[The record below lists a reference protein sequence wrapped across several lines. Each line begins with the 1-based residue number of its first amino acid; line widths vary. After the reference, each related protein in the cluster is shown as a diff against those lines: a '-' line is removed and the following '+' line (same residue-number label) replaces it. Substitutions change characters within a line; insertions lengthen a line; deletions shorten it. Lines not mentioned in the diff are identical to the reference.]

1 MKKKKKMVPPKSIA
15 VKAKERNEIY
25 IYIYIYIKSKDK
37 NKHEAIGWE
46 RDLRSQGENAINLK
60 MVKMVKRIFK

>member
-1 MKKKKKMVPPKSIA
+1 MKYINIYK
-15 VKAKERNEIY
+15 Y
-25 IYIYIYIKSKDK
+25 IYIFFFKSKDK

-46 RDLRSQGENAINLK
+46 RDLRSQGENAINMN

>member
-1 MKKKKKMVPPKSIA
+1 MK
-15 VKAKERNEIY
+15 Y

>member
-1 MKKKKKMVPPKSIA
+1 MVPPKSIA
-15 VKAKERNEIY
+15 VKEKERNE

>member
-1 MKKKKKMVPPKSIA
+1 MKKKKNGPTQ
-15 VKAKERNEIY
+15 IY
-25 IYIYIYIKSKDK
+25 SCEGEGKKWNIYIYIYIKSKDK